1 MALEDIL
8 KGIEEK
14 VSVELEKIKKE
25 AQEKEKEILK
35 EKEKEALRIKNEI
48 LKSSEKEVEI
58 EERQRIIKVRREEKM
73 LNLRLKRK
81 VLDDAFDLAKKKFLY
96 LPRENYLQL
105 LKKTLLNHIDS
116 STEEI
121 IVNLEDEKWL
131 KKELLKEKNMKNKLK
146 ITPRFNEHERGF
158 ILRKKEIQI
167 NYTLS
172 SLFLFLRKK
181 LEIEVA
187 RKLFN

>member
-14 VSVELEKIKKE
+14 VSAELEKIKKE

-35 EKEKEALRIKNEI
+35 EKEKEALRIKNKI
-48 LKSSEKEVEI
+48 LKRSEKEVEI

-81 VLDDAFDLAKKKFLY
+81 VLDDAFDLAKEKFLY

-105 LKKTLLNHIDS
+105 LKKTLLYYIDS

-121 IVNLEDEKWL
+121 IVNPEDEKWL
-131 KKELLKEKNMKNKLK
+131 KEEFFKEKNMKNKLK
-146 ITPRFNEHERGF
+146 ITPRFNEDERGF
-158 ILRKKEIQI
+158 IIRNKEIQI

-172 SLFLFLRKK
+172 SLFLFLRRG

-187 RKLFN
+187 LKLFN

>member
-14 VSVELEKIKKE
+14 VSAELEKIKKE
-25 AQEKEKEILK
+25 AQEKEKKILK
-35 EKEKEALRIKNEI
+35 EKEKEASRIKDKI
-48 LKSSEKEVEI
+48 LKDLEKKVQI

-73 LNLRLKRK
+73 LNLQLKREI
-81 VLDDAFDLAKKKFLY
+81 LNDAFDFAKEKFLY

-105 LKKTLLNHIDS
+105 LKKTLLYYIDS
-116 STEEI
+116 STKEI
-121 IVNLEDEKWL
+121 IVNQEDEKWI
-131 KKELLKEKNMKNKLK
+131 EEFFKEKNKKNKLK
-146 ITPRFNEHERGF
+146 IIPRFNKDERGF

-172 SLFLFLRKK
+172 SLFLFLRRK

-187 RKLFN
+187 QKLFN

>member
-14 VSVELEKIKKE
+14 VSAELEKIKKE
-25 AQEKEKEILK
+25 AQKKEKEILE

-48 LKSSEKEVEI
+48 LKSSEKELQI

-73 LNLRLKRK
+73 LNLQLKRK
-81 VLDDAFDLAKKKFLY
+81 VLDDAFDLAKEKFLY

-105 LKKTLLNHIDS
+105 LKKTLLYHIDS

-121 IVNLEDEKWL
+121 IVNQEDEKWL
-131 KKELLKEKNMKNKLK
+131 KKEFLKEKNMKNKLK
-146 ITPRFNEHERGF
+146 ITPRFNEDERGF

-172 SLFLFLRKK
+172 SLFLFLGKK

>member
-8 KGIEEK
+8 KGIEKK
-14 VSVELEKIKKE
+14 VSSELEKIKKE
-25 AQEKEKEILK
+25 AQKKEKGILK

-48 LKSSEKEVEI
+48 LKSSEKEVQI

-73 LNLRLKRK
+73 MNLQLKRK
-81 VLDDAFDLAKKKFLY
+81 VLNDAFDLAKEKFLY
-96 LPRENYLQL
+96 LPRKNYLQL
-105 LKKTLLNHIDS
+105 LKKTLLSCIDS

-131 KKELLKEKNMKNKLK
+131 KEEFFKEKNMKNKLK
-146 ITPRFNEHERGF
+146 IVPRFNGDERGF
-158 ILRKKEIQI
+158 IIRKKEIQI

-172 SLFLFLRKK
+172 SLFLLLRKK

-187 RKLFN
+187 QKLFN

>member
-1 MALEDIL
+1 MALKDIL

-14 VSVELEKIKKE
+14 VSTELEKIKKE

-35 EKEKEALRIKNEI
+35 EKEKEASRIKDKI
-48 LKSSEKEVEI
+48 LKDLEKEVQT
-58 EERQRIIKVRREEKM
+58 EERQRTIKARREEKM
-73 LNLRLKRK
+73 LNLQLKRK
-81 VLDDAFDLAKKKFLY
+81 ILNDAFDFAKEKFLY

-105 LKKTLLNHIDS
+105 LKKTLLYYIDS

-121 IVNLEDEKWL
+121 IVNQEDEKWL
-131 KKELLKEKNMKNKLK
+131 KEEFFKEKNMKNKLK
-146 ITPRFNEHERGF
+146 IIPRFNKDERGF

-172 SLFLFLRKK
+172 SLFLSLRRR

-187 RKLFN
+187 QKLFN